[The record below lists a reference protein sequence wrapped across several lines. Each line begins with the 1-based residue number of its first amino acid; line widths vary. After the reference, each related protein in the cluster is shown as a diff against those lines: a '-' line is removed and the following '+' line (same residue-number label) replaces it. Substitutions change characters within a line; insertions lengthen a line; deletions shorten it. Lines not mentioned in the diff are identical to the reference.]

1 MTVDGRQVPAEA
13 DRARMRTERHAK
25 VQHQLADQGL
35 DGLVLLGTSAVAY
48 ATGADI
54 PACDSGRAALLRTVA
69 VVVAGAEHPH
79 LFTPYPEGA
88 PPDLPADHLHPAVVP
103 DVDDGAAALA
113 SELRALFADDARL
126 GCDEVPHPLA
136 RAVAGMRLVPAS
148 DVLGPA
154 KLCKTADE
162 LACIRQAQHVNEQAM
177 LDVQPLLRPGVTQT
191 DLSAR
196 FLRRVTELG
205 AEVNGIDP
213 IWQVMPLAKADGP
226 WTVHGDLAFPIPSAP
241 VPLHE
246 GEVIWVD
253 TGVHVG
259 GYASDFGRTWIVG
272 NDPTPTPR
280 QQAQFARWRAVVDA
294 VLALCKPG
302 VSALELGRAA
312 MAADADAAAGRGR
325 RPWIEH
331 FYLAHGVGTDSAE
344 MPMIGTDLG
353 DAFDETLV
361 MAPGMVLVLEPVIW
375 DDGAAGYRSE
385 DIVAITDDGWMPLSD
400 HPYDPF
406 VAA

>member
-13 DRARMRTERHAK
+13 DRARLRTERHAK
-25 VQHQLADQGL
+25 LQRQLGGQGL
-35 DGLVLLGTSAVAY
+35 DGLLLLGTSAVAY
-48 ATGADI
+48 ATGADA
-54 PACDSGRAALLRTVA
+54 PGCDSGRAALLRPVA
-69 VVVAGAEHPH
+69 VVVAGASHPH

-88 PPDLPADHLHPAVVP
+88 PPELPADHLHPAVVP
-103 DVDDGAAALA
+103 DLDDGAAALA
-113 SELRALFADDARL
+113 AELRALFAGDVSL
-126 GCDEVPHPLA
+126 GCDEVPHALA
-136 RAVAGMRLVPAS
+136 RALGDIRLVPAAG
-148 DVLGPA
+148 VLGPA

-162 LACIRQAQHVNEQAM
+162 LACIRQAQHLNEQAM
-177 LDVQPLLRPGVTQT
+177 LDVAPLLRPGVTQT

-213 IWQVMPLAKADGP
+213 IWQVMPRSRAEGP
-226 WTVHGDLAFPIPSAP
+226 WTVHGDLAFPTPSAA
-241 VPLHE
+241 VPLAD
-246 GEVIWVD
+246 GDVIWVD
-253 TGVHVG
+253 TGIHVG

-272 NDPTPTPR
+272 DDPTPTAR
-280 QQAQFARWRAVVDA
+280 QQAQFERWRAVVDA
-294 VLALCKPG
+294 VLALCRPG
-302 VSALELGRAA
+302 VTALELGQAA
-312 MAADADAAAGRGR
+312 VAADTPAGGGR

-353 DAFDETLV
+353 DAFDEALV

-406 VAA
+406 MAA